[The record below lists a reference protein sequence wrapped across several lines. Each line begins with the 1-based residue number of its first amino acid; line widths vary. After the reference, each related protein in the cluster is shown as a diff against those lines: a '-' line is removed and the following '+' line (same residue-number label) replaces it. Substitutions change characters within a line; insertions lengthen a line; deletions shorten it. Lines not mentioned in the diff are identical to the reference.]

1 MASLIALPQCI
12 DDGRIDLILKILG
25 LSKKQ
30 GSNPLRFR
38 WSKTESV
45 SPAGLGILC
54 CLLDTF
60 IEQGN
65 TVTHIKVGKKLK
77 ALTPVR
83 HLLASGRLQTLPPP
97 DTYNYEDET
106 TILRGIT
113 NAIDPSFVERVQEK
127 FFHLLSE
134 DLRYAS
140 ALILNEL
147 MQNSV
152 DHSSAER
159 CYLYAGLWHREFH
172 VGVLDMGI
180 TIPAKMEQKYQC
192 ESDLDYLELA
202 LKKGTGTRRIR
213 TGGFGL
219 YYFFEFLK
227 ECHGKLT
234 IVSRGAQIRRYFRTR
249 RSQKNTLKY
258 PLYGTWC
265 FARMPL
271 ESDR

>member
-1 MASLIALPQCI
+1 MPSLIPLPQCI
-12 DDGRIDLILKILG
+12 DDGRIDLILKILN
-25 LSKKQ
+25 LSKKC
-30 GSNPLRFR
+30 GSRPLRFD
-38 WSKTESV
+38 WSKTKSV

-54 CLLDTF
+54 CLSDTF

-65 TVTHIKVGKKLK
+65 KVIHKHISKKLK
-77 ALTPVR
+77 GLPPVQS
-83 HLLASGRLQTLPPP
+83 LLASNRFRALPPP
-97 DTYNYEDET
+97 DTYNYEDKT
-106 TILRGIT
+106 MMLKGLGDACDTF
-113 NAIDPSFVERVQEK
+113 FVERVQEK
-127 FFHLLSE
+127 FSRLLSG
-134 DLRYAS
+134 DSLYAA

-159 CYLYAGLWHREFH
+159 CYLYAGQWQKEFH
-172 VGVLDMGI
+172 AGVLDMGI

-192 ESDLDYLELA
+192 DNDLDYLELA

-227 ECHGKLT
+227 ECGGKLT
-234 IVSRGAQIRRYFRTR
+234 VVSRKAQIRRYFRTR
-249 RSQKNTLKY
+249 RSQKNILKY

>member
-1 MASLIALPQCI
+1 MPSVISLPQCI

-25 LSKKQ
+25 LSKQ
-30 GSNPLRFR
+30 YGSKPLRFR
-38 WSKTESV
+38 WSKTESI

-54 CLLDTF
+54 CLSDTF

-65 TVTHIKVGKKLK
+65 KVTHIRVSKKLK
-77 ALTPVR
+77 TLTPV
-83 HLLASGRLQTLPPP
+83 HCLLASGRFRTLPAP
-97 DTYNYEDET
+97 DVYNYEDKT

-113 NAIDPSFVERVQEK
+113 NAIDSSFVERLQEK
-127 FFHLLSE
+127 FSNFLSE
-134 DLRYAS
+134 DLLYAS
-140 ALILNEL
+140 TLILNEL

-159 CYLYAGLWHREFH
+159 CYLYAGVWHKEFH

-180 TIPAKMEQKYQC
+180 TIPAKMEQKYPC

-227 ECHGKLT
+227 ECNGKLT
-234 IVSRGAQIRRYFRTR
+234 IVSRRAQIRRYFRTR
-249 RSQKNTLKY
+249 RSQKNMLKY

-271 ESDR
+271 ESGQ